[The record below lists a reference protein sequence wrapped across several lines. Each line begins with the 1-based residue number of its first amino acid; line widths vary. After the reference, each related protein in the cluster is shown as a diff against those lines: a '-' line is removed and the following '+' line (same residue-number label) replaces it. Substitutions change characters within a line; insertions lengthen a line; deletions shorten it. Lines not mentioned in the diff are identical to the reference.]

1 MLRHIRIAAVTP
13 RERIL
18 RYRKLPDER
27 VAARLR
33 MCKGVTVCGLATTD
47 VAASH
52 AQTCWS
58 AHATFSASGVV
69 GLKSPAVCIVEV
81 RALAG
86 LDLSHAGLSW
96 KHRLKSML
104 QQTD

>member
-1 MLRHIRIAAVTP
+1 MVRHVRIAAVTP

-33 MCKGVTVCGLATTD
+33 MCKGVTVCGLAAPD
-47 VAASH
+47 VSASH
-52 AQTCWS
+52 AHTCWS
-58 AHATFSASGVV
+58 AHATFTANGVV
-69 GLKSPAVCIVEV
+69 DLKSRALCIVEV

-86 LDLSHAGLSW
+86 LDLSHRWTSSNTG
-96 KHRLKSML
+96 
-104 QQTD
+104 